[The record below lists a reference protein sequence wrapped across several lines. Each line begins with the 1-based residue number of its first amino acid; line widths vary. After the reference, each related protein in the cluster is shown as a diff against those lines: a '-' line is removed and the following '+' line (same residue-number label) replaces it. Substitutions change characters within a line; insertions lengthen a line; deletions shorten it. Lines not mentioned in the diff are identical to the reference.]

1 MTVTTVRPTVY
12 CNKTAVDD
20 TNSSLQNDPK
30 AVRIREDD
38 SSASGSCGAAG
49 AAGAAGARPTLNE
62 RASSNE
68 FGIIQVL
75 PFSTTPAVEN
85 TFGCQEMSSLK
96 TNAKSPSAANA
107 EFVKVINV
115 DEFEDIEDEN
125 RHGLEAPFPGSSSTP
140 VVVDRSE
147 SPEDPEGRASN
158 PSNQRCVD
166 VEAKKDLFLGRIL
179 EQERSKSQLAAAERF
194 LVDT

>member
-1 MTVTTVRPTVY
+1 M
-12 CNKTAVDD
+12 AG
-20 TNSSLQNDPK
+20 TNSPLQNDPK
-30 AVRIREDD
+30 AVRICEDD

-62 RASSNE
+62 RASSHE
-68 FGIIQVL
+68 FEINQVL
-75 PFSTTPAVEN
+75 QFSTTPVVEN
-85 TFGCQEMSSLK
+85 TFDCQEMSSLK

-107 EFVKVINV
+107 EFVNAINV
-115 DEFEDIEDEN
+115 EEFEDIEDEN
-125 RHGLEAPFPGSSSTP
+125 RHGLEAPIPGSSSTP
-140 VVVDRSE
+140 VIIDLSE
-147 SPEDPEGRASN
+147 SQEDPEGRAMS
-158 PSNQRCVD
+158 PSNEHCVD